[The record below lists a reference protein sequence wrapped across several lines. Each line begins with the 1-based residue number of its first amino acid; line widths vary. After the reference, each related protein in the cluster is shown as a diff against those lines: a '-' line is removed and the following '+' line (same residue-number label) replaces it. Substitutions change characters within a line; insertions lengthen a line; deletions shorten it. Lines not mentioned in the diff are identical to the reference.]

1 MKTIT
6 IVFIALL
13 ISMSSFAQGYGINYK
28 AVIRDDS
35 GNILTNQNLK
45 VKFAIL
51 DLSDNVDYG
60 ATHTTT
66 TDANGIIIL
75 NIGSGTED
83 VIGDYF
89 ALDWVNGFYRLRVEI
104 DIAPYDTF
112 VTLGTSAFQAVPLAL
127 SSLDNLW
134 QFNNDNAIALGEKI
148 GIGTDTPT
156 ELLHI
161 YDEDKAGINLVV
173 PSYLDQSQI
182 EFRNGLETGF
192 YSFYKILNR
201 SDILRFELDADYTAA
216 VGYESKMTLSNSGLA
231 LENGARIN
239 EFSTDGTLSGNSD
252 VAVPTERAVKTYVD
266 DVTSG
271 SSSKTIVIPSVAF
284 VASSA
289 NAIYFSGSYAGQS
302 SGSGFLYA
310 PLILPVGSTITSITA
325 KLRDNDSSNNL
336 EVSFLRAFNTSAI
349 PSSFFTLSTTG
360 SSSTGQTLT
369 YTNPITISN
378 NTQYLIEIRPVSNW
392 GATDFGINNIQIT
405 YTE

>member
-173 PSYLDQSQI
+173 PSYLDESQI
-182 EFRNGLETGF
+182 EFRNGSEAGTH
-192 YSFYKILNR
+192 SFYKILNR
-201 SDILRFELDADYTAA
+201 SDLLRFELDTDLSTA

-231 LENGARIN
+231 LENGTRVN
-239 EFSTDGTLSGNSD
+239 EFSIDGSLSGNSNN
-252 VAVPTERAVKTYVD
+252 ALPTEQAVKTYVD
-266 DVTSG
+266 SVGPLAFGFVQSNGNITSG
-271 SSSKTIVIPSVAF
+271 SGNYTATWVGTNNRYEIIISGENYNVFNYTTII
-284 VASSA
+284 
-289 NAIYFSGSYAGQS
+289 
-302 SGSGFLYA
+302 
-310 PLILPVGSTITSITA
+310 
-325 KLRDNDSSNNL
+325 
-336 EVSFLRAFNTSAI
+336 
-349 PSSFFTLSTTG
+349 TG
-360 SSSTGQTLT
+360 SSESIDKVRLDS
-369 YTNPITISN
+369 ISGKLLI
-378 NTQYLIEIRPVSNW
+378 YLYNSVGSL
-392 GATDFGINNIQIT
+392 IQGNFQFIT
-405 YTE
+405 YK